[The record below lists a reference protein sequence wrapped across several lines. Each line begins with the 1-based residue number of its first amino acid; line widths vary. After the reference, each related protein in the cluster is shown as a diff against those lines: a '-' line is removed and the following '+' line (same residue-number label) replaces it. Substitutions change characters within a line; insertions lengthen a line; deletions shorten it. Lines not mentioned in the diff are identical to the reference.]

1 MIQINQRLKKVSEY
15 IKGDYLADIGS
26 DHAYLPIYAIENN
39 LTARA
44 IAGEVIRGPFD
55 ASVKNVR
62 AHGLESVISVELG
75 DGLTVLK
82 TDNAITSITICGM
95 GGPLITKILRAGQ
108 EKLTNRP
115 RLILQSNIQSQP
127 IRVSLQQLNYTIVD
141 EVLMTEKG
149 HMYEIIVADYSPEIK
164 NLSLLELKFG
174 PILLSQKSELFY
186 QKWERELTALE
197 HILTQLNQTTHR
209 ERITEIENEIQ
220 MIKEVL

>member
-1 MIQINQRLKKVSEY
+1 
-15 IKGDYLADIGS
+15 
-26 DHAYLPIYAIENN
+26 
-39 LTARA
+39 
-44 IAGEVIRGPFD
+44 
-55 ASVKNVR
+55 
-62 AHGLESVISVELG
+62 
-75 DGLTVLK
+75 
-82 TDNAITSITICGM
+82 
-95 GGPLITKILRAGQ
+95 Q

-127 IRVSLQQLNYTIVD
+127 IRVLLQQLNYTIVD

-149 HMYEIIVADYSPEIK
+149 HTYEIIVADYSPEIK

>member
-95 GGPLITKILRAGQ
+95 GGPLITKILRTGQ

-127 IRVSLQQLNYTIVD
+127 IRVLLQQLNYTIVD

-149 HMYEIIVADYSPEIK
+149 HTYEIIVADYSPEIK

>member
-62 AHGLESVISVELG
+62 AHGLESVISVVLG

-82 TDNAITSITICGM
+82 TDM
-95 GGPLITKILRAGQ
+95 
-108 EKLTNRP
+108 
-115 RLILQSNIQSQP
+115 
-127 IRVSLQQLNYTIVD
+127 
-141 EVLMTEKG
+141 
-149 HMYEIIVADYSPEIK
+149 
-164 NLSLLELKFG
+164 
-174 PILLSQKSELFY
+174 
-186 QKWERELTALE
+186 
-197 HILTQLNQTTHR
+197 
-209 ERITEIENEIQ
+209 
-220 MIKEVL
+220 

>member
-75 DGLTVLK
+75 DGLTVIK

-127 IRVSLQQLNYTIVD
+127 IRVLLQQLNYTIVD

-149 HMYEIIVADYSPEIK
+149 HTYEIIVADYSPEIK

-197 HILTQLNQTTHR
+197 HILTQLNQTT
-209 ERITEIENEIQ
+209 Q
-220 MIKEVL
+220 QL

>member
-39 LTARA
+39 LTSRA

-82 TDNAITSITICGM
+82 TDNSITSITICGM

-108 EKLTNRP
+108 EKLANRP

-127 IRVSLQQLNYTIVD
+127 IRVLLQQLNYRIVD
-141 EVLMTEKG
+141 EVLLTEKG
-149 HMYEIIVADYSPEIK
+149 HTYEIIVADYSEDLK
-164 NLSLLELKFG
+164 DLSALELKFG

-186 QKWERELTALE
+186 QKWGRELKALE
-197 HILTQLNQTTHR
+197 HILTQLNQTTHK
-209 ERITEIENEIQ
+209 ERITEIESEIQ

>member
-127 IRVSLQQLNYTIVD
+127 IRVLLQQLNYTIVD

-149 HMYEIIVADYSPEIK
+149 HTYEIIVADYSPEIK

-197 HILTQLNQTTHR
+197 LILTQLNQTTHR

>member
-55 ASVKNVR
+55 ASVKNVL

-127 IRVSLQQLNYTIVD
+127 IRVLLQQLNYTIVD

-149 HMYEIIVADYSPEIK
+149 HTYEIIVADYSPEIK

>member
-15 IKGDYLADIGS
+15 IKGDYLDDIGS
-26 DHAYLPIYAIENN
+26 DHDYLPIYAIENN

-127 IRVSLQQLNYTIVD
+127 IRVLLQQLNYTIVD

-149 HMYEIIVADYSPEIK
+149 HTYEIIVADYSPEIK

>member
-127 IRVSLQQLNYTIVD
+127 IRVLLQQLNYTIVD

-149 HMYEIIVADYSPEIK
+149 HTYEIIVADYSPEIK

-197 HILTQLNQTTHR
+197 HILTQLNQTTDR

>member
-39 LTARA
+39 LTSRA

-62 AHGLESVISVELG
+62 AYGLESVISVELG

-82 TDNAITSITICGM
+82 TDNSITSITICGM

-108 EKLTNRP
+108 VKLANRP

-127 IRVSLQQLNYTIVD
+127 IRVLLQQLNYTIVD

-149 HMYEIIVADYSPEIK
+149 HTYEIIVADYSD
-164 NLSLLELKFG
+164 NLKDLSALELKFG

-186 QKWERELTALE
+186 QKWGRELKALE
-197 HILTQLNQTTHR
+197 HILTQLNQTTHK
-209 ERITEIENEIQ
+209 ERITEIESEIE

>member
-39 LTARA
+39 LTSQA

-82 TDNAITSITICGM
+82 TDNSITSITICGM

-108 EKLTNRP
+108 EKLANRP

-127 IRVSLQQLNYTIVD
+127 IRVLLQQLNYRIVD
-141 EVLMTEKG
+141 EVLLTEKG
-149 HMYEIIVADYSPEIK
+149 HTYEIIVADYSEDLK
-164 NLSLLELKFG
+164 DLSALELKFG

-186 QKWERELTALE
+186 QKWGRELKALE
-197 HILTQLNQTTHR
+197 HILTQLNQTTHK
-209 ERITEIENEIQ
+209 ERITEIESEIQ

>member
-127 IRVSLQQLNYTIVD
+127 IRVLLQQLNYTIVD

-149 HMYEIIVADYSPEIK
+149 HTYEIIVADYSPEIK

>member
-39 LTARA
+39 LTARG

-127 IRVSLQQLNYTIVD
+127 IRVLLQQLNYTIVD

-149 HMYEIIVADYSPEIK
+149 HTYEIIVADYSPEIK

>member
-75 DGLTVLK
+75 DGLTVIK

-127 IRVSLQQLNYTIVD
+127 IRVLLQQLNYTIVD

-149 HMYEIIVADYSPEIK
+149 
-164 NLSLLELKFG
+164 
-174 PILLSQKSELFY
+174 
-186 QKWERELTALE
+186 
-197 HILTQLNQTTHR
+197 
-209 ERITEIENEIQ
+209 
-220 MIKEVL
+220 

>member
-75 DGLTVLK
+75 DCLTVLK

-127 IRVSLQQLNYTIVD
+127 IRVLLQQLNYTIVD

-149 HMYEIIVADYSPEIK
+149 HTYEIIVADYSPEIK

>member
-55 ASVKNVR
+55 ASVKNVC

-127 IRVSLQQLNYTIVD
+127 IRVLLQQLNYTIVD

-149 HMYEIIVADYSPEIK
+149 HTYEIIVADYSPEIK

>member
-127 IRVSLQQLNYTIVD
+127 LRVLLQQLNYTIVD

-149 HMYEIIVADYSPEIK
+149 HTYEIIVADYSPEIK

-197 HILTQLNQTTHR
+197 LILTQLNQTTHR

>member
-55 ASVKNVR
+55 ASLKNVR

-127 IRVSLQQLNYTIVD
+127 IRVLLQQLNYTIVD

-149 HMYEIIVADYSPEIK
+149 HTYEIIVADYSPEIK

>member
-75 DGLTVLK
+75 DGLTVIK

-95 GGPLITKILRAGQ
+95 GGPLITKILRVGQ

-127 IRVSLQQLNYTIVD
+127 IRVLLQQLNYTIVD

-149 HMYEIIVADYSPEIK
+149 HTYEIIVADYSPEIK

>member
-127 IRVSLQQLNYTIVD
+127 IRVLLQQLNYTIVD

-149 HMYEIIVADYSPEIK
+149 HTYEIIVADYSPEIK

-186 QKWERELTALE
+186 QKWERELTSLE

>member
-127 IRVSLQQLNYTIVD
+127 IRVLLQQLNYTIVD

-149 HMYEIIVADYSPEIK
+149 HKYEIIVADYSPEIK

>member
-82 TDNAITSITICGM
+82 TYNAITSITICGM

-127 IRVSLQQLNYTIVD
+127 IRVLLQQLNYTIVD

-149 HMYEIIVADYSPEIK
+149 HTYEIIVADYSPEIK

-197 HILTQLNQTTHR
+197 LILTQLNQTTHR

>member
-75 DGLTVLK
+75 DGLTVIK

-127 IRVSLQQLNYTIVD
+127 IRVLLQQLNYTIVD

-149 HMYEIIVADYSPEIK
+149 HTYEIIVADYSPEIK